1 MAWERKEQRDWKQR
15 EQMYRITQTGLEVCF
30 STLDSSTVSV
40 KQTVALSCPSWLH
53 LIIPVSC
60 RKKLFFQNVRKSRK
74 EHDSFKPARYS
85 LKPKGQIVFS
95 TQVLQV
101 EKSSKSKK
109 PLTNFLNR
117 FFLHAPPI
125 FHSSSLFFLPFTQF
139 SCFFIHAAF
148 YCIFFLPYCLFL
160 CLLFILFHC
169 FPNSVLPFS
178 CPPFW
183 KVPTCDFSYFC
194 FAVTTVKKNNNKR
207 KQITVSSFEF
217 HTMMWDLSSK
227 FDGNKPGLQSVCF
240 GKSWVV
246 RWTVTAGDQIH
257 Y

>member
-30 STLDSSTVSV
+30 STLDSSMVSV

-85 LKPKGQIVFS
+85 LKLKGQIVFS
-95 TQVLQV
+95 TQVLRV

-194 FAVTTVKKNNNKR
+194 FAVTTVEKNNNKR

>member
-1 MAWERKEQRDWKQR
+1 MSGNQGRNMIVLNQPATLWNRKVRLFSQPKFSGWRKVQKAKSHLPIFLTVFFF
-15 EQMYRITQTGLEVCF
+15 MPLPSFILLLCFFYRLPNF
-30 STLDSSTVSV
+30 PAFSST
-40 KQTVALSCPSWLH
+40 Q
-53 LIIPVSC
+53 
-60 RKKLFFQNVRKSRK
+60 LFI
-74 EHDSFKPARYS
+74 AYS
-85 LKPKGQIVFS
+85 S
-95 TQVLQV
+95 Y
-101 EKSSKSKK
+101 
-109 PLTNFLNR
+109 
-117 FFLHAPPI
+117 PI
-125 FHSSSLFFLPFTQF
+125 
-139 SCFFIHAAF
+139 AF
-148 YCIFFLPYCLFL
+148 FL

-194 FAVTTVKKNNNKR
+194 FAVTTVEKNNNKR